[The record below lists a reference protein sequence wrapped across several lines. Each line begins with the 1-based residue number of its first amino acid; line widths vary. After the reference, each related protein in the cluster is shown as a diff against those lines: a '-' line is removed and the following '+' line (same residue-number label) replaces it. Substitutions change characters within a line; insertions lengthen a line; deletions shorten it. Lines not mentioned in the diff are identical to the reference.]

1 MSHTVR
7 TMLDW
12 VLIVGGSLFLLTSL
26 IRLRR
31 LPRILAYGNMLA
43 GAGWVI
49 VGAASLAPLTT
60 VSAQIVNVGIF
71 VVLVGLMLRL
81 LARNSRQ
88 V

>member
-1 MSHTVR
+1 
-7 TMLDW
+7 MLDW